1 MAETEETIQDSNL
14 FHSRKHLLAG
24 MLLWK
29 ELHGRKMLNYR
40 FERQR
45 NLFGFIVDFYCY
57 DLRLVILITRSNPD
71 VPFVKEKKHLILEEK
86 QMHVIHFSY
95 NEIIDNMPDVL
106 NAIQNWIQ
114 NSRKQKDNL
123 FVA

>member
-1 MAETEETIQDSNL
+1 MVETEETIQDSNL

-29 ELHGRKMLNYR
+29 ELHGRKMMNYR

-57 DLRLVILITRSNPD
+57 DLRLVILITRSSPD
-71 VPFVKEKKHLILEEK
+71 VPYVKENKQLILEER

-95 NEIIDNMPDVL
+95 NEIIDNLPEVL
-106 NAIQNWIQ
+106 NSIQTWIQ